1 MNLAFKDFG
10 AILPL
15 GVICAAALII
25 LILDLFLDEKRKYLN
40 GLLAMLAFIGVLVS
54 IYIMRDYA
62 VEAFNGFYLM
72 DNFSN
77 FFNILFCLIGGVTVL
92 LSFNYLKL
100 EGINRGEYYVLLLIS
115 TAGMMLLAG
124 AGNLMMVFLGLE
136 TMSIPVYV
144 LVGFRKKRSESVE
157 ASFKYFI
164 VGAFASAF
172 LLYGIALVYGAT
184 GTLDLA
190 EIMKATPSSKPLYMF
205 GVGLIIVGM
214 GFKVSAVPFHMWT
227 PDAYQGAPTPITG
240 YMAAGVKAAGFA
252 ALIRLFYV
260 TFSSDMLFEDWSNI
274 LWGIAVATMTLGN
287 IVALTQSN
295 LKRMLAYSSIAHAG
309 YLLAALST
317 GTEEAAGSILYY
329 LIAYALMNLGAFGCI
344 VLSAW
349 KGHEGDE
356 LKDFRGMGWEKP
368 VMGVVLSVFMFSLA
382 GIPPTAGFVGKFFV
396 FSSIIKAKFY
406 WLAVIGI
413 LNSIVAVY
421 YYLRVVLVMY
431 MQPREVEIH
440 PDDRSIFARG
450 PFVAGSLV
458 ASAVLTLVVGLW
470 PYYFYITAINSV
482 RYVLPLM
489 P

>member
-1 MNLAFKDFG
+1 MNLALKDFG
-10 AILPL
+10 AILPP
-15 GVICAAALII
+15 GVLCGAALFI
-25 LILDLFLDEKRKYLN
+25 LILDLFLEERNKYVS
-40 GLLAMLAFIGVLVS
+40 GLLAMLAFAGALVS
-54 IYIMRDYA
+54 IYIMRDYMVA
-62 VEAFNGFYLM
+62 AFGGFYIM

-77 FFNILFCLIGGVTVL
+77 FFNILFCLIGGMTAL
-92 LSFNYLKL
+92 LSFNYVKL
-100 EGINRGEYYVLLLIS
+100 EGINRGEYYVLLLMS
-115 TAGMMLLAG
+115 TAGMMLLAA
-124 AGNLMMVFLGLE
+124 AGNLVVLFLGLE

-144 LVGFRKKRSESVE
+144 LAGFRKKRPESVE
-157 ASFKYFI
+157 AAFKYFI

-172 LLYGIALVYGAT
+172 LLYGIALVYAAT
-184 GTLDLA
+184 GSLDIA
-190 EIMKATPSSKPLYMF
+190 VIMKALPTSKPLYMF
-205 GVGLIIVGM
+205 GIGLIIVGM

-240 YMAAGVKAAGFA
+240 YMSAGVKAAGFA

-260 TFSSDMLFEDWSNI
+260 TFSSDLLFEDWSSI
-274 LWGIAVATMTLGN
+274 LWGVSVATMTLGN

-309 YLLAALST
+309 YLLAALAT
-317 GTEEAAGSILYY
+317 GTEEAMAGILYY

-349 KGHEGDE
+349 KGYEGDE

-368 VMGVVLSVFMFSLA
+368 VMGVVLSVCMLSLA
-382 GIPPTAGFVGKFFV
+382 GIPPTAGFLGKFFV
-396 FSSIIKAKFY
+396 FSAILKAKFY

-413 LNSIVAVY
+413 LNSVVAVY
-421 YYLRVVLVMY
+421 YYLRVVMIMY

-450 PFVAGSLV
+450 PFVAGALV
-458 ASAVLTLVVGLW
+458 ASAVLILAIGIW
-470 PYYFYITAINSV
+470 PQCFYGAAINSV
-482 RYVLPLM
+482 KLVLPLV